1 MKIVNGSEMR
11 EIDRRSIVE
20 FCIPSLVLMERAGLA
35 VVSVIKERYGRKKVF
50 VICGSGNNGGDGM
63 VAARNLHNEGWDVQV
78 FLTSNPE
85 ELRADALIQY
95 RAAVECGLRMR
106 PAEELIYDASSVFS
120 RHSVIVDAILGTGL
134 SKKVSGSLCDV
145 IRALNESHLPIVSVD
160 IPSGISSDNGQVLG
174 EAVRCECT
182 VTFGLPKRG
191 HYLFPGAGYAG
202 VLHVAD
208 IGFPRKLL
216 ESDALSVE
224 LLEKGHIS
232 SLIPVRRKYS
242 HKGTYGHV
250 LIVAGSRGKT
260 GAALM
265 AAKACLRS
273 GAGLVTVGV
282 PESLSG
288 IFQARVTEEMILPL
302 PDKGDG
308 MLSWKASD
316 EILAFL
322 EKSADLLAI
331 GPGIGDSS
339 GTSKLMKAMIRDSSV
354 PLIIDA
360 DGINS
365 IRGDRKLFH
374 MAKAPVI
381 MTPHPGEMARLLLH
395 LSSIRKPSGKTL
407 SPAGGGQR
415 NNIVNSIE
423 EDRIGSAISFTEDT
437 GTYLVLKGAPTIV
450 TTPGP
455 GAFVNS
461 TGNPGM
467 ATAGAGDVL
476 TGMIA
481 GFLSQTRD
489 ACSACL
495 LGVYMHGLAGDIAA
509 EEKGE
514 NCLIATDIIEKI
526 PAAFHCLKK

>member
-1 MKIVNGSEMR
+1 MKIVKSSEMR
-11 EIDRRSIVE
+11 EIDRRTIVE
-20 FCIPSLVLMERAGLA
+20 FHIPSLVLMERAGLA

-85 ELRADALIQY
+85 ELRADALVQY
-95 RAAVECGLRMR
+95 RAAAECGLRIR
-106 PAEELIYDASSVFS
+106 PAEEFIDDASSVFS
-120 RHSVIVDAILGTGL
+120 RHSVIVDALLGTGL
-134 SKKVSGSLCDV
+134 NKKVSGRLCDV

-202 VLHVAD
+202 FLYVAD

-216 ESDALSVE
+216 ESEALSVE
-224 LLEKGHIS
+224 LLEKEHIS

-242 HKGTYGHV
+242 HKGNYGHV

-265 AAKACLRS
+265 AAKACMRT
-273 GAGLVTVGV
+273 GAGLVTIGV

-288 IFQARVTEEMILPL
+288 IFQAMVTEEMILPL

-308 MLSWKASD
+308 MLSRKASD

-322 EKSADLLAI
+322 KKSADLLAI

-339 GTSKLMKAMIRDSSV
+339 GTSKLMKAIIGDSPV

-365 IRGDRKLFH
+365 IRGDCGLFRR
-374 MAKAPVI
+374 AKTPVI

-395 LSSIRKPSGKTL
+395 LSSEGKPLGKTL
-407 SPAGGGQR
+407 SASKGGQT
-415 NNIVNSIE
+415 NILNSIE
-423 EDRIGSAISFTEDT
+423 EDRISSAISFTEDT
-437 GTYLVLKGAPTIV
+437 GTYLVLKGVPTIV
-450 TTPGP
+450 TTPGS
-455 GAFVNS
+455 GSFVNS

-481 GFLSQTRD
+481 GFLSQTGD
-489 ACSACL
+489 SCTACL

-526 PAAFHCLKK
+526 PAAFHCLKR